1 MPRINRAIELLAAG
15 QPVYCT
21 TVEELTYEQGV
32 EQAGTWAD
40 YLTVDVEHDPFEPRA
55 LLAFMRGLVDGGP
68 TRTGHRTPAV
78 IVTLPMD
85 GTDEHAVRANAW
97 MIKQTLATG
106 VHGLLLCHAETPG
119 AARAFVEAARYP
131 FHARAD
137 GLGVG
142 RRGSGG
148 QDHAAAIWGLSHLEY
163 LDRADVWPLNPDG
176 ELMLGL
182 KIENR
187 RALANAEASAA
198 VPGLAFA
205 EWGPGDMGMS
215 FGHKDAHDPP
225 YPPEMTAARA
235 RVKAACDAR
244 RPRVPRPGAPRQR
257 CRAARCRRAD
267 RRRHHGSRRNRPP
280 PHQTPPAVVSSNV
293 SRGVG
298 PKRVRG
304 GDRRARC

>member
-21 TVEELTYEQGV
+21 TVEELSYERGV
-32 EQAGTWAD
+32 EQAATWAD
-40 YLTVDVEHDPFEPRA
+40 YLTVDVEHHPFAPAA

-68 TRTGHRTPAV
+68 TRSSHRTPAV

-85 GTDEHAVRANAW
+85 GIDEHAVRANAW

-131 FHARAD
+131 FHPVAD

-148 QDHAAAIWGLSHLEY
+148 QDLAAAIWGLSSVEY
-163 LDRADVWPLNPDG
+163 LERADVWPLNPEG
-176 ELMLGL
+176 ELMLGI

-198 VPGLAFA
+198 IPGLAFA

-235 RVKAACDAR
+235 RVKAACDRAGLAFLEMV
-244 RPRVPRPGAPRQR
+244 RPDNVIAQLGAGVRIG
-257 CRAARCRRAD
+257 AATPEAAEIG
-267 RRRHHGSRRNRPP
+267 RRHTRRTLPW
-280 PHQTPPAVVSSNV
+280 
-293 SRGVG
+293 
-298 PKRVRG
+298 
-304 GDRRARC
+304 

>member
-119 AARAFVEAARYP
+119 GRGRLSKRRAIRFTRGPMASASAGAAPAAR
-131 FHARAD
+131 
-137 GLGVG
+137 
-142 RRGSGG
+142 S
-148 QDHAAAIWGLSHLEY
+148 
-163 LDRADVWPLNPDG
+163 
-176 ELMLGL
+176 
-182 KIENR
+182 
-187 RALANAEASAA
+187 
-198 VPGLAFA
+198 
-205 EWGPGDMGMS
+205 
-215 FGHKDAHDPP
+215 
-225 YPPEMTAARA
+225 
-235 RVKAACDAR
+235 R
-244 RPRVPRPGAPRQR
+244 RPRSGA
-257 CRAARCRRAD
+257 CRTW
-267 RRRHHGSRRNRPP
+267 N
-280 PHQTPPAVVSSNV
+280 TWT
-293 SRGVG
+293 G
-298 PKRVRG
+298 PTSGR
-304 GDRRARC
+304 

>member
-21 TVEELTYEQGV
+21 NVEELTYERGV
-32 EQAGTWAD
+32 AEAATWAD
-40 YLTVDVEHDPFEPRA
+40 YLTIDLEHHPFAPAA

-68 TRTGHRTPAV
+68 TASGHRTPAV

-85 GTDEHAVRANAW
+85 GTDEQTVRANAW
-97 MIKQTLATG
+97 MIKQTLGAG
-106 VHGLLLCHAETPG
+106 VHGLLLCHAETP
-119 AARAFVEAARYP
+119 AAVRAFVEAARYP
-131 FHARAD
+131 FHPVAG

-148 QDHAAAIWGLSHLEY
+148 QEPAAAIWGVSVREY
-163 LDRADVWPLNPDG
+163 LDRADAWPLHPAG

-187 RALANAEASAA
+187 RALENAEASAA

-235 RVKAACDAR
+235 RVKAACDRAGLAFLDLV
-244 RPRVPRPGAPRQR
+244 RPDNVIAQLDAGVRVGAATPE
-257 CRAARCRRAD
+257 AAAIG
-267 RRRHHGSRRNRPP
+267 RRHTSRTLPW
-280 PHQTPPAVVSSNV
+280 
-293 SRGVG
+293 
-298 PKRVRG
+298 
-304 GDRRARC
+304 

>member
-15 QPVYCT
+15 QPVYCAGALELSYERGI
-21 TVEELTYEQGV
+21 EE
-32 EQAGTWAD
+32 AKTWAD
-40 YLTVDVEHDPFEPRA
+40 YLTVDLEHHPFAPAA

-68 TRTGHRTPAV
+68 TRSGHRTPAV
-78 IVTLPMD
+78 IVTLPLD
-85 GTDEHAVRANAW
+85 GTDEHAVRANSW
-97 MIKQTLATG
+97 MIKQTLAAG
-106 VHGLLLCHAETPG
+106 VHGLLLCHAETPD

-131 FHARAD
+131 FHAAAD

-148 QDHAAAIWGLSHLEY
+148 QEPAAAIWGLSPAEY
-163 LDRADVWPLNPDG
+163 LHRADLWPLNPDG

-187 RALANAEASAA
+187 RALENAEASAA

-225 YPPEMTAARA
+225 YPPEMIAARA
-235 RVKAACDAR
+235 RVKAACDRSGLAFLEMV
-244 RPRVPRPGAPRQR
+244 RPENVVAQIDAGVRIGAATPE
-257 CRAARCRRAD
+257 AAEIG
-267 RRRHHGSRRNRPP
+267 RRHTRR
-280 PHQTPPAVVSSNV
+280 SLLW
-293 SRGVG
+293 
-298 PKRVRG
+298 
-304 GDRRARC
+304 

>member
-15 QPVYCT
+15 QPIYCT
-21 TVEELTYEQGV
+21 TVEELSYERGL
-32 EQAGTWAD
+32 EQAATWAD
-40 YLTVDVEHDPFEPRA
+40 YLTIELEHHPFAPAA

-68 TRTGHRTPAV
+68 TRSGHRTPAV

-85 GTDEHAVRANAW
+85 GIDEPSVRANAW

-106 VHGLLLCHAETPG
+106 VHGLLLCHAETPEG
-119 AARAFVEAARYP
+119 VRAFVEAARHP
-131 FHARAD
+131 FHAAAA

-148 QDHAAAIWGLSHLEY
+148 QGLAGAIWGLSPVEY
-163 LDRADVWPLNPDG
+163 LARADLWPLNPDG
-176 ELMLGL
+176 ELMLGI

-187 RALANAEASAA
+187 RALGHAEASAA

-235 RVKAACDAR
+235 RVKAACDQAGLAFLEMV
-244 RPRVPRPGAPRQR
+244 RPDNVIAQLDAGVRIGAATPE
-257 CRAARCRRAD
+257 AAEIG
-267 RRRHHGSRRNRPP
+267 RRHTTRTLPW
-280 PHQTPPAVVSSNV
+280 
-293 SRGVG
+293 
-298 PKRVRG
+298 
-304 GDRRARC
+304 

>member
-1 MPRINRAIELLAAG
+1 MPRINRVIELLAAG

-32 EQAGTWAD
+32 EQAGTGAD
-40 YLTVDVEHDPFEPRA
+40 YLTVDVEHHPFEPRA

-97 MIKQTLATG
+97 MIKQTLAAG
-106 VHGLLLCHAETPG
+106 VHGLLLCHAETP
-119 AARAFVEAARYP
+119 AAVKAFVEAARYP
-131 FHARAD
+131 FRATVD

-148 QDHAAAIWGLSHLEY
+148 QEQAAAIWGLSHLEY
-163 LDRADVWPLNPDG
+163 LDRADVWPLNPGG
-176 ELMLGL
+176 ELILGL

-187 RALANAEASAA
+187 RALENAEASAA

-215 FGHKDAHDPP
+215 FGYRDAHDPP
-225 YPPEMTAARA
+225 YPPEMMAARA
-235 RVKAACDAR
+235 RVKAACERAGLAFLDLVSPDNVTAQLDAGV
-244 RPRVPRPGAPRQR
+244 RVGAATPE
-257 CRAARCRRAD
+257 AAEIG
-267 RRRHHGSRRNRPP
+267 RRH
-280 PHQTPPAVVSSNV
+280 T
-293 SRGVG
+293 
-298 PKRVRG
+298 KR
-304 GDRRARC
+304 ALPW

>member
-119 AARAFVEAARYP
+119 GARAFVEAARYP

-148 QDHAAAIWGLSHLEY
+148 QEQAAAIWGLSHLEY

-187 RALANAEASAA
+187 RALENAEASAG

-235 RVKAACDAR
+235 RVKAACDRAGLACLDLVHPDNVTAQLDAGVR
-244 RPRVPRPGAPRQR
+244 IGAATAE
-257 CRAARCRRAD
+257 AAEIG
-267 RRRHHGSRRNRPP
+267 RRHTKRPLP
-280 PHQTPPAVVSSNV
+280 W
-293 SRGVG
+293 
-298 PKRVRG
+298 
-304 GDRRARC
+304 

>member
-40 YLTVDVEHDPFEPRA
+40 YLTVDVEHHPFEPAA
-55 LLAFMRGLVDGGP
+55 LLAFMRGLVGGGP

-78 IVTLPMD
+78 VVTLPMD
-85 GTDEHAVRANAW
+85 GTDEHAVRASAW
-97 MIKQTLATG
+97 MIKQTLAAG
-106 VHGLLLCHAETPG
+106 VHGLLLCHAEAPS

-131 FHARAD
+131 FHAMVD

-148 QDHAAAIWGLSHLEY
+148 QDLAAEIWGVSAVEY
-163 LDRADVWPLNPDG
+163 LGRADVWPLNPDG

-198 VPGLAFA
+198 IPGLAFA

-225 YPPEMTAARA
+225 YPPEMAAART
-235 RVKAACDAR
+235 RVKAACDRADLAFLDLVRPDNIVAQLDAGVRIGAATAEAAEIGR
-244 RPRVPRPGAPRQR
+244 RHT
-257 CRAARCRRAD
+257 RRA
-267 RRRHHGSRRNRPP
+267 PP
-280 PHQTPPAVVSSNV
+280 W
-293 SRGVG
+293 
-298 PKRVRG
+298 
-304 GDRRARC
+304 